1 VAEADRH
8 YILDVLNYNMTDIFL
23 SLGINTNGGK
33 FQYVE
38 AKDTDPATKMQI
50 ISQLNSLGLPI
61 DDEYLYQEFGIPKPA
76 DYDALKLK
84 KELLQQQALNAL
96 NNQQSGGDN
105 KHLAPEPPSASED
118 NNHNPQAA
126 LLQRIRDFFPK
137 APIKQ

>member
-1 VAEADRH
+1 
-8 YILDVLNYNMTDIFL
+8 MTDIFL
-23 SLGINTNGGK
+23 SLGINTSGGK

-105 KHLAPEPPSASED
+105 KQNRQENADNDIDETTADD
-118 NNHNPQAA
+118 NNQLAHGRPSDS
-126 LLQRIRDFFPK
+126 LLQRIHDFFPK